1 LINPRLQYLD
11 TRQAAVEVA
20 PVAAEPEQEVV
31 VVVVVV
37 VVVEEEEL
45 AAAFQC
51 QKQEP

>member
-31 VVVVVV
+31 VVV
-37 VVVEEEEL
+37 EEEEL